1 MFARQKVDTRARR
14 KRRADEQKG
23 RFVDPRRG
31 QNRPLQVLRRAAHRP
46 LLLLLDAKDEA
57 EAEAAQG
64 DPQWS
69 SEAGGGAEKGLQD

>member
-46 LLLLLDAKDEA
+46 LLLLDAKDEA
-57 EAEAAQG
+57 EAETAKG
-64 DPQWS
+64 DPQRS

>member
-31 QNRPLQVLRRAAHRP
+31 QIRPLQVLRRAAHRP
-46 LLLLLDAKDEA
+46 LLLDAKGEA

-64 DPQWS
+64 EPRWS
-69 SEAGGGAEKGLQD
+69 SEADGGPEKGLQD